1 MSNKFTSTFAYRL
14 IYIFRI
20 NDKAHDGV
28 LKIGSATVHTDL
40 PPDGLTPNCRELN
53 QAAKKRINDYTSTA
67 GIVYELLHTE
77 LAVYNDKGSVKAF
90 LDKRVHDVLLRSG
103 IKKERFD
110 TDRKQNEWFRTD
122 LDSAKNAIKAVK
134 ESRAYLGQSEITQDK
149 SPIIF
154 RPEQK
159 AAIEKTVAQFK
170 KSNRVLWNAKMR
182 FGKTLSALE
191 VAKRMNAKKTLIF
204 THRPV
209 VSDGWFDDF
218 SKIFYDTDDYLFGS
232 KRKDKGVSLEELE
245 KSGKNYVYF
254 ASIQDLRGSDLVGG
268 KFDKNEEVF
277 ETEWDY
283 LIIDEAHEGTR
294 TELGDNI
301 KDWLTLNKPKVLEL
315 SGTPFN
321 LMEDYDEKE
330 IYTWDYVMEQRAKR
344 EWDESHLGD
353 PNPYEELPEL
363 NIFTYSLGKLFANSD
378 YIDLEDKAF
387 NFREFFRTWTGDVRN
402 DRKHLPEGA
411 EIGEFVHKDDI
422 LSFLNL
428 ITKSDKNSNYPF
440 STEEYRDFFRHSLW
454 MVPGVKEARALSALM
469 KQHPVFGSGLFEIV
483 NVAGDGDEEQQTK
496 DALNAVRKAIGKEP
510 DKNYTITLS
519 CGRLTTGVSVPE
531 WTAVFMLSGSYST
544 SAANYLQTIF
554 RVQTPANIGGKLKEK
569 CYVFDFAPDRT
580 LKMVAEASK
589 ISSKVGQTSADDRK
603 AVGEFLNFCPVIAI
617 DGTKMQQY
625 DENQMLQQLKK
636 AYTDRVVKNGFDDK
650 HIYNDELLK
659 LDGLALEEFKALK
672 EIVGASKQAKKSSDV
687 DINNQGLTDEEYEQL
702 ERINKKPKK
711 ELTEADKKFQEAVK
725 EKRKNRDTA
734 ISILRGISIRIPLL
748 VYGADIPFE
757 EEITTEN
764 FTKLIDPL
772 SWEEFMPRGVTKD
785 LFKKFTRYYDAD
797 VFVAAA
803 RQIRNLAKSADCLSP
818 TERVKKISALFAT
831 FKNPDKE
838 TVLTP
843 WRVVNMHLG
852 DCLGGYDFFDEQH
865 AETIE
870 EPRFIDHGEVTARTM
885 ANTEARILEINSK
898 TGLYPLYVTYSIF
911 RKKCDAYDVDELTPK
926 LEAELW
932 NKTVAE
938 NVYVVCKTKMA
949 RSITKRTLVGYT
961 NADINAHAFDDLL
974 NQISGG
980 KSDSF
985 IEKIKRGSTFRG
997 SNTEKEMKFN
1007 AVVGNPPY
1015 QVMDG
1020 GAQASS
1026 KPVYNLF
1033 VEIAKRITP
1042 SYISMIMP
1050 SRWYSGGKG
1059 LDEFRE
1065 NMLNDSKISLLH
1077 DFLNPEQIF
1086 PDTNIRGGICYFLW
1100 DEMYNNEESLT
1111 KVVTHQVEAKPISVS
1126 RSLKTE
1132 HSDTFIRHG
1141 IAVSIIEKV
1150 STHSDFKSFSES
1162 VSVLRPFGFRG
1173 YFTNDVRFRNS
1184 ADGLKEPVI
1193 CYGKGKKIGFVEK
1206 NEIPMKNEWVEVFK
1220 VFTPRANNIG
1230 TELNDDNLNTFVGEP
1245 GTICTESYMVLG
1257 ANLNLDHLAAEN
1269 IRIYFKTK
1277 FVRFQHS
1284 IAKASQDATSKT
1296 YQFVP
1301 LQDFTTNSDIDWSK
1315 SITEIDKQLYAKYGL
1330 TEGEIAFIESMI
1342 KPME

>member
-1 MSNKFTSTFAYRL
+1 MSNRFTSTFAYRL

-20 NDKAHDGV
+20 NDKAHNGV

-40 PPDGLTPNCRELN
+40 RLDTLTPNCRELN

-67 GIVYELLHTE
+67 GIVYDLLHTE
-77 LAVYNDKGSVKAF
+77 LAIYNAAGRIKAF
-90 LDKRVHDVLLRSG
+90 LDSKVHEVLLSSG

-122 LDSAKNAIKAVK
+122 LESAKNAIKAVK
-134 ESRAYLGQSEITQDK
+134 EGRMYLGQSEISQGK
-149 SPIIF
+149 SPVVF

-159 AAIEKTVAQFK
+159 EAIEKTVAQFK

-191 VAKRMNAKKTLIF
+191 VVKRMNAKRTIIF

-218 SKIFYDTDDYLFGS
+218 SKIFYDTDNYLFGS
-232 KRKDKGVSLEELE
+232 KHKDKGVSLEELE
-245 KSGKNYVYF
+245 KSGKSYVYF

-277 ETEWDY
+277 KTIWDY
-283 LIIDEAHEGTR
+283 VIIDEAHEGTK
-294 TELGDNI
+294 TELGNNI
-301 KDWLTLNKPKVLEL
+301 KFSLVEKNTKVLEL

-344 EWDESHLGD
+344 EWDKIHLGD

-363 NIFTYSLGKLFANSD
+363 NIFTYSLGKLFAHSD

-387 NFREFFRTWTGDVRN
+387 NFKEFFRTWTGDVRN
-402 DRKHLPEGA
+402 DRKHLPEDT
-411 EIGEFVHKDDI
+411 EIGEFVHKEDI

-428 ITKSDKNSNYPF
+428 ITKSDKDSNYPF
-440 STEEYRDFFRHSLW
+440 STEKYRDFFRHSLW
-454 MVPGVKEARALSALM
+454 IVPGVKEAKALSAIM
-469 KQHPVFGSGLFEIV
+469 KKHSVFGSGLFEIV
-483 NVAGDGDEEQQTK
+483 NVAGDGDEEQQTR
-496 DALNAVRKAIGKEP
+496 DALDAVRKAIGKEP

-554 RVQTPANIGGKLKEK
+554 RVQTPANISGKLKEK

-589 ISSKVGQTSADDRK
+589 ISSKAGQTSADDRK
-603 AVGEFLNFCPVIAI
+603 AIGEFLNFCPVIAI

-625 DENQMLQQLKK
+625 DVAGMLEQLKK

-659 LDGLALEEFKALK
+659 LDGLALDEFKALK
-672 EIVGASKQAKKSSDV
+672 EIVGASKQTMKSGDV
-687 DINNQGLTDEEYEQL
+687 DINNQGLTNEEYEQL
-702 ERINKKPKK
+702 ERINKMRKK
-711 ELTEADKKFQEAVK
+711 ELTEADKKFQEEVK

-748 VYGADIPFE
+748 VYGANIPFE

-764 FTKLIDPL
+764 FTKLIDNL
-772 SWEEFMPRGVTKD
+772 SWEEFMPRGVTKE
-785 LFKKFTRYYDAD
+785 LFKKFTRYYDTD
-797 VFVAAA
+797 IFVSAA
-803 RQIRNLAKSADCLSP
+803 RQIRNLAKSADSLSP

-843 WRVVNMHLG
+843 WRVVNMHIG
-852 DCLGGYDFFDEQH
+852 DCLGGYDFFDEH
-865 AETIE
+865 HTESIE
-870 EPRFIDHGEVTARTM
+870 EPRFIDHGEVTANTV
-885 ANTEARILEINSK
+885 ANPEARILEINSK

-911 RKKCDAYDVDELTPK
+911 RKKCDAYSVNELNLE

-961 NADINAHAFDDLL
+961 DSPINAHAFDDLL

-980 KSDSF
+980 KADSF
-985 IEKIKRGSTFRG
+985 IEKIKKGNTFRG
-997 SNTEKEMKFN
+997 NNTEREMKFDV
-1007 AVVGNPPY
+1007 VVGNPPY
-1015 QVMDG
+1015 QLTKEGTSDN
-1020 GAQASS
+1020 
-1026 KPVYNLF
+1026 PVYHLF
-1033 VEIAKRITP
+1033 MDVAFKLSDKVSLITP
-1042 SYISMIMP
+1042 A
-1050 SRWYSGGKG
+1050 RFLFNAGKTPK
-1059 LDEFRE
+1059 EW
-1065 NMLNDSKISLLH
+1065 NNKILNDKHFKVIWYKSKSTDVFPNVDIKGGVTVT
-1077 DFLNPEQIF
+1077 FRNKEQIF
-1086 PDTNIRGGICYFLW
+1086 GKIGTYTSFPELNSILRKVIEYNSFISLKEFVYAPESYKLTQVLHNENPTAAERLSNGHLYGVTTNIFDKLEDLFYDNKPADGKDYIQLLGRVENERIYKWIRKDYIQSHPNLECYKVFLPKS
-1100 DEMYNNEESLT
+1100 NGTGALGEELSTPLVGYPFVGHT
-1111 KVVTHQVEAKPISVS
+1111 Q
-1126 RSLKTE
+1126 
-1132 HSDTFIRHG
+1132 TFI
-1141 IAVSIIEKV
+1141 SIGAFNTEY
-1150 STHSDFKSFSES
+1150 EA
-1162 VSVLRPFGFRG
+1162 
-1173 YFTNDVRFRNS
+1173 NS
-1184 ADGLKEPVI
+1184 ALKYIKSKFARVLL
-1193 CYGKGKKIGFVEK
+1193 GVLKVTQDNKKATWANV
-1206 NEIPMKNEWVEVFK
+1206 PM
-1220 VFTPRANNIG
+1220 
-1230 TELNDDNLNTFVGEP
+1230 
-1245 GTICTESYMVLG
+1245 
-1257 ANLNLDHLAAEN
+1257 
-1269 IRIYFKTK
+1269 
-1277 FVRFQHS
+1277 
-1284 IAKASQDATSKT
+1284 
-1296 YQFVP
+1296 
-1301 LQDFTTNSDIDWSK
+1301 QDFTDNSDIDWSK
-1315 SITEIDKQLYAKYGL
+1315 SVEEIDRQLYAKYGL
-1330 TEGEIAFIESMI
+1330 EDEIAFIESMI

>member
-20 NDKAHDGV
+20 NDKTHDGV

-40 PPDGLTPNCRELN
+40 PICSLSPNCRELN

-67 GIVYELLHTE
+67 GVVYELLHTE
-77 LAVYNDKGSVKAF
+77 LAIYNDEGRIKAF
-90 LDKRVHDVLLRSG
+90 LDKKVHDVLLHSG
-103 IKKERFD
+103 IKKERFG

-134 ESRAYLGQSEITQDK
+134 EGRAYLGQSEITQGK
-149 SPIIF
+149 SPVIF

-159 AAIEKTVAQFK
+159 VAIEKTVAQFK

-191 VAKRMNAKKTLIF
+191 VAKRMKAKKTIIF

-218 SKIFYDTDDYLFGS
+218 SKIFYDTDNYLFGS
-232 KRKDKGVSLEELE
+232 KHKDKGVSLEELE
-245 KSGKNYVYF
+245 KSGKSYVYF

-277 ETEWDY
+277 ETAWDY

-294 TELGDNI
+294 TELGDSI
-301 KDWLTLNKPKVLEL
+301 KEWLTLNKPKVLEL

-344 EWDESHLGD
+344 EWDETHLGD

-387 NFREFFRTWTGDVRN
+387 NFKEFFRTWTGDVRN

-411 EIGEFVHKDDI
+411 EVGEFVHKDDI

-428 ITKSDKNSNYPF
+428 ITKSDKDSNYPF
-440 STEEYRDFFRHSLW
+440 STEEYRNFFRHSLW
-454 MVPGVKEARALSALM
+454 MVPGVKEAKALSAMM
-469 KQHPVFGSGLFEIV
+469 KQHSVFGSGFEIV
-483 NVAGDGDEEQQTK
+483 NVAGDGDEEQQNK
-496 DALNAVRKAIGKEP
+496 DALDAVRKAIGKEP

-589 ISSKVGQTSADDRK
+589 ISSKAGQTSAGDRM

-617 DGTKMQQY
+617 HGTKMQQY

-659 LDGLALEEFKALK
+659 LDGLALDEFKKLK
-672 EIVGASKQAKKSSDV
+672 EIVGASKQAKKSGDV
-687 DINNQGLTDEEYEQL
+687 DINNQGLTQEEYEKYEQ
-702 ERINKKPKK
+702 INKKPPK
-711 ELTEADKKFQEAVK
+711 ELTEADKKFQEEVK

-757 EEITTEN
+757 EDITTDN
-764 FTKLIDPL
+764 FTRLIDPL

-803 RQIRNLAKSADCLSP
+803 RQIRNLAKSADNLSP

-852 DCLGGYDFFDEQH
+852 DCLGGYDFFDEGH
-865 AETIE
+865 VETIE
-870 EPRFIDHGEVTARTM
+870 KPRFIDHGEVTAKTV
-885 ANTEARILEINSK
+885 ANPEARILEINSK

-911 RKKCDAYDVDELTPK
+911 RKKCDAYRVEELTPE
-926 LEAELW
+926 LETDIW

-961 NADINAHAFDDLL
+961 DSSINAHAFDDLL

-980 KSDSF
+980 KVDSF

-997 SNTEKEMKFN
+997 NNTEKDMKFN

-1020 GAQASS
+1020 GSKASAT
-1026 KPVYNLF
+1026 PVYDKF
-1033 VEIAKRITP
+1033 VEIAKRIKTE
-1042 SYISMIMP
+1042 YVSMIIP
-1050 SRWYSGGKG
+1050 AKWYNGGKG
-1059 LDEFRE
+1059 LDDFRSK
-1065 NMLNDSKISLLH
+1065 MLNDTKMKKLV
-1077 DFLNPEQIF
+1077 DFADSNDCFNGVDIA
-1086 PDTNIRGGICYFLW
+1086 GGVCYFLW
-1100 DEMYNNEESLT
+1100 DDIHSGLCSVVNINNG
-1111 KVVTHQVEAKPISVS
+1111 EAVRQERDLSEY
-1126 RSLKTE
+1126 R
-1132 HSDTFIRHG
+1132 TFIRDSK
-1141 IAVSIIEKV
+1141 ALPIIEKV
-1150 STHSDFKSFSES
+1150 KSINTEFFNSK
-1162 VSVLRPFGFRG
+1162 VSSRKPFGLATSVKPTSTGDITLRFSGGRG
-1173 YFTNDVRFRNS
+1173 LYNS
-1184 ADGLKEPVI
+1184 SDITVGCDWINKWKVITSYLTYDHAGRADKEGRRRI
-1193 CYGKGKKIGFVEK
+1193 ISTL
-1206 NEIPMKNEWVEVFK
+1206 EVLA
-1220 VFTPRANNIG
+1220 PQ
-1230 TELNDDNLNTFVGEP
+1230 E
-1245 GTICTESYMVLG
+1245 ICTETYVVIDAFDTENEAINLLG
-1257 ANLNLDHLAAEN
+1257 Y
-1269 IRIYFKTK
+1269 IKTK
-1277 FVRFQHS
+1277 FARFLIMQLTSTQHITKS
-1284 IAKASQDATSKT
+1284 NYA
-1296 YQFVP
+1296 FVP
-1301 LQDFTTNSDIDWSK
+1301 VLDFSK
-1315 SITEIDKQLYAKYGL
+1315 PWTDADLYAKYGL
-1330 TEGEIAFIESMI
+1330 TEDEIAFIESMI

>member
-1 MSNKFTSTFAYRL
+1 MSNKFTSTFAPRL

-20 NDKAHDGV
+20 NDEAHDGV
-28 LKIGSATVHTDL
+28 LKIGSATVYTDL
-40 PPDGLTPNCRELN
+40 RLDSLTPNCRELN

-77 LAVYNDKGSVKAF
+77 LAVYNDKGSIKAF
-90 LDKRVHDVLLRSG
+90 LDKKVHEVLLRSG
-103 IKKERFD
+103 IKKARFD
-110 TDRKQNEWFRTD
+110 TDRRQNEWFRTD
-122 LDSAKNAIKAVK
+122 LDSARNAIKAVK
-134 ESRAYLGQSEITQDK
+134 EGRMYLGQSEITQDR

-170 KSNRVLWNAKMR
+170 KSNSILWNAKMR

-218 SKIFYDTDDYLFGS
+218 SNIFYDTDDYLFGS

-344 EWDESHLGD
+344 EWDETHLGD

-387 NFREFFRTWTGDVRN
+387 NFKEFFRTWTGDVRN

-440 STEEYRDFFRHSLW
+440 STEEYREFFRHSLW
-454 MVPGVKEARALSALM
+454 MVPGVKEARALSAMM

-496 DALNAVRKAIGKEP
+496 DALDAVRKAIGKEP

-589 ISSKVGQTSADDRK
+589 ISSKAGQTSADDRK

-672 EIVGASKQAKKSSDV
+672 EIVGASKQAKKSGDV

-711 ELTEADKKFQEAVK
+711 ELTEADKKFQEEVK

-772 SWEEFMPRGVTKD
+772 SWEEFMPRGVTKE

-803 RQIRNLAKSADCLSP
+803 RQIRNLAKSADRLSP

-870 EPRFIDHGEVTARTM
+870 EPRFIDHGEVTAKTM

-911 RKKCDAYDVDELTPK
+911 RKKCDAYSIDELTPE
-926 LEAELW
+926 LEAEIW

-961 NADINAHAFDDLL
+961 DSPINAHAFDDLL

-997 SNTEKEMKFN
+997 NNTEKDMKFN

-1015 QVMDG
+1015 QITKEGTSDN
-1020 GAQASS
+1020 
-1026 KPVYNLF
+1026 PVYHLF
-1033 VEIAKRITP
+1033 MDVAFRISNMVSLITP
-1042 SYISMIMP
+1042 A
-1050 SRWYSGGKG
+1050 RFLFNAGKTPK
-1059 LDEFRE
+1059 EW
-1065 NMLNDSKISLLH
+1065 NNKILNDKHFKVIWYKSNSTNVFPNVDIKGGVTVTLR
-1077 DFLNPEQIF
+1077 DQEQIF
-1086 PDTNIRGGICYFLW
+1086 GKIGTYTSFPELNSILQKVVDRDDFTSLKEFVYAP
-1100 DEMYNNEESLT
+1100 ESYKLT
-1111 KVVTHQVEAKPISVS
+1111 KVLHDENPTAAEKLSNGHLYDITTNIFDKLEDLFYDNKPNDGKDYIQLLGRADNDRIYKWVRKDYVQSHPNIEFYKVLLPKS
-1126 RSLKTE
+1126 NGSGALGEELSTPLVGYP
-1132 HSDTFIRHG
+1132 HCGHTQTFI
-1141 IAVSIIEKV
+1141 SIGAF
-1150 STHSDFKSFSES
+1150 STEDEAN
-1162 VSVLRPFGFRG
+1162 SVLKYIKSKFARVMLG
-1173 YFTNDVRFRNS
+1173 V
-1184 ADGLKEPVI
+1184 LKVTQDN
-1193 CYGKGKKIGFVEK
+1193 KKST
-1206 NEIPMKNEWVEVFK
+1206 W
-1220 VFTPRANNIG
+1220 AN
-1230 TELNDDNLNTFVGEP
+1230 
-1245 GTICTESYMVLG
+1245 
-1257 ANLNLDHLAAEN
+1257 
-1269 IRIYFKTK
+1269 
-1277 FVRFQHS
+1277 
-1284 IAKASQDATSKT
+1284 
-1296 YQFVP
+1296 VP
-1301 LQDFTTNSDIDWSK
+1301 LQDFTSNSDIDWSK
-1315 SITEIDKQLYAKYGL
+1315 SVAEIDKQLYAKYRL
-1330 TEGEIAFIESMI
+1330 TKDEIAFIESMI

>member
-20 NDKAHDGV
+20 NDKAHNGV

-40 PPDGLTPNCRELN
+40 PVATLTPNCRELN

-67 GIVYELLHTE
+67 GIVYDLLHTE
-77 LAVYNDKGSVKAF
+77 LAIYKDEGRVKAF
-90 LDKRVHDVLLRSG
+90 LDKKVHDVLLRSG

-110 TDRKQNEWFRTD
+110 TDRKQNEWFHTD
-122 LDSAKNAIKAVK
+122 LESAKNAIKAVK
-134 ESRAYLGQSEITQDK
+134 EGRAYLGQSEITQDK
-149 SPIIF
+149 SPVVF

-191 VAKRMNAKKTLIF
+191 VAKRMNAKKTIIF

-218 SKIFYDTDDYLFGS
+218 SKIFYNTDNYLFGS
-232 KRKDKGVSLEELE
+232 KRKNKGVSLDELE

-277 ETEWDY
+277 ETAWDY

-344 EWDESHLGD
+344 EWDETHLGD

-363 NIFTYSLGKLFANSD
+363 NIFTYSLKKLFANSD

-387 NFREFFRTWTGDVRN
+387 NFKEFFRTWTGDVRN
-402 DRKHLPEGA
+402 DRKHLPEGV
-411 EIGEFVHKDDI
+411 EVGEFVHKDDV

-428 ITKSDKNSNYPF
+428 ITKSDKDSNYPF

-454 MVPGVKEARALSALM
+454 MVPGVKEAKALSSLM
-469 KQHPVFGSGLFEIV
+469 KLHPVFGSGLFEIV
-483 NVAGDGDEEQQTK
+483 NVAGDGDEEQHTK
-496 DALNAVRKAIGKEP
+496 DSLDAVKEAIGKEP

-589 ISSKVGQTSADDRK
+589 ISSKAGQTSADDRM

-625 DENQMLQQLKK
+625 DVSKMLEQLKK

-659 LDGLALEEFKALK
+659 LDGLALEDFKELK
-672 EIVGASKQAKKSSDV
+672 EIVGASKQTKKSGDIDV
-687 DINNQGLTDEEYEQL
+687 NHQGLTKEEYEKYQK
-702 ERINKKPKK
+702 INSKPKK
-711 ELTEADKKFQEAVK
+711 ELTEADKKFQEEVK

-734 ISILRGISIRIPLL
+734 ISTLRALSIRIPLL

-757 EEITTEN
+757 EEITTDN
-764 FTKLIDPL
+764 FTKLIDSL

-803 RQIRNLAKSADCLSP
+803 RQIRNLAKSADNLSP
-818 TERVKKISALFAT
+818 TERVKKISTLFAT

-843 WRVVNMHLG
+843 WRVVNMHMG
-852 DCLGGYDFFDEQH
+852 DCLGGYDFYDTEH
-865 AETIE
+865 NENIE
-870 EPRFIDHGEVTARTM
+870 EPRFIDHGEVTAKTV
-885 ANTEARILEINSK
+885 ANPEARILEINSK

-911 RKKCDAYDVDELTPK
+911 RKKCDAYSVEELTPK
-926 LEAELW
+926 LEAEIW

-961 NADINAHAFDDLL
+961 DSPINAHAFDDLL

-980 KSDSF
+980 KADSF
-985 IEKIKRGSTFRG
+985 IEKIKKGSTFRG
-997 SNTEKEMKFN
+997 NNTEKDMKFS

-1020 GAQASS
+1020 GSKASAT
-1026 KPVYNLF
+1026 PVYDKF
-1033 VEIAKRITP
+1033 VEIAKKVKP
-1042 SYISMIMP
+1042 EYVSMIIPAKWYNGGRGLDDFRSKMLNDIKMKKLVDYSDSNDCFNGVDIAGGVCYFLWDDIHSGLCSVVNFHNGKITKKERKLSEYKTFVRSSEAISILEKILNSEKAVFFDTLVSSQKPFGLRTYVKP
-1050 SRWYSGGKG
+1050 SDTGDITLRYSGGKG
-1059 LDEFRE
+1059 AYNRTD
-1065 NMLNDSKISLLH
+1065 I
-1077 DFLNPEQIF
+1077 
-1086 PDTNIRGGICYFLW
+1086 TTGIDWIDKWKVITSY
-1100 DEMYNNEESLT
+1100 LT
-1111 KVVTHQVEAKPISVS
+1111 YDHAG
-1126 RSLKTE
+1126 R
-1132 HSDTFIRHG
+1132 
-1141 IAVSIIEKV
+1141 
-1150 STHSDFKSFSES
+1150 
-1162 VSVLRPFGFRG
+1162 
-1173 YFTNDVRFRNS
+1173 
-1184 ADGLKEPVI
+1184 ADKD
-1193 CYGKGKKIGFVEK
+1193 GKKRIISTL
-1206 NEIPMKNEWVEVFK
+1206 EILQPKE
-1220 VFTPRANNIG
+1220 
-1230 TELNDDNLNTFVGEP
+1230 
-1245 GTICTESYMVLG
+1245 ICTETYIVIDAFETENEAKNLMRYIKTNFSRFLIAQLTSTQHLSK
-1257 ANLNLDHLAAEN
+1257 ANFAFLP
-1269 IRIYFKTK
+1269 
-1277 FVRFQHS
+1277 V
-1284 IAKASQDATSKT
+1284 
-1296 YQFVP
+1296 
-1301 LQDFTTNSDIDWSK
+1301 QDFSK
-1315 SITEIDKQLYAKYGL
+1315 PWTDAELYAKYTL

>member
-1 MSNKFTSTFAYRL
+1 
-14 IYIFRI
+14 
-20 NDKAHDGV
+20 
-28 LKIGSATVHTDL
+28 
-40 PPDGLTPNCRELN
+40 
-53 QAAKKRINDYTSTA
+53 
-67 GIVYELLHTE
+67 
-77 LAVYNDKGSVKAF
+77 
-90 LDKRVHDVLLRSG
+90 
-103 IKKERFD
+103 
-110 TDRKQNEWFRTD
+110 
-122 LDSAKNAIKAVK
+122 
-134 ESRAYLGQSEITQDK
+134 
-149 SPIIF
+149 
-154 RPEQK
+154 
-159 AAIEKTVAQFK
+159 
-170 KSNRVLWNAKMR
+170 
-182 FGKTLSALE
+182 
-191 VAKRMNAKKTLIF
+191 
-204 THRPV
+204 
-209 VSDGWFDDF
+209 
-218 SKIFYDTDDYLFGS
+218 
-232 KRKDKGVSLEELE
+232 
-245 KSGKNYVYF
+245 
-254 ASIQDLRGSDLVGG
+254 
-268 KFDKNEEVF
+268 
-277 ETEWDY
+277 
-283 LIIDEAHEGTR
+283 
-294 TELGDNI
+294 
-301 KDWLTLNKPKVLEL
+301 
-315 SGTPFN
+315 
-321 LMEDYDEKE
+321 MEDYDEKE

-344 EWDESHLGD
+344 EWDETHLGD

-387 NFREFFRTWTGDVRN
+387 NFKEFFRTWTGDVRN

-440 STEEYRDFFRHSLW
+440 STEEYREFFRHSLW
-454 MVPGVKEARALSALM
+454 MVPGVKEARALSAMM

-496 DALNAVRKAIGKEP
+496 DALDAVRKAIGKEP

-589 ISSKVGQTSADDRK
+589 ISSKAGQTSADDRK

-672 EIVGASKQAKKSSDV
+672 EIVGASKQAKKSGDV
-687 DINNQGLTDEEYEQL
+687 DINNQGLTQEEYEQL

-711 ELTEADKKFQEAVK
+711 ELTEADKKFQEEVK

-772 SWEEFMPRGVTKD
+772 SWEEFMPRGVTKE

-803 RQIRNLAKSADCLSP
+803 RQIRNLAKSADRLSP

-870 EPRFIDHGEVTARTM
+870 EPRFIDHGEVTAKTM

-911 RKKCDAYDVDELTPK
+911 RKKCDAYSIDELTPE
-926 LEAELW
+926 LEAEIW

-961 NADINAHAFDDLL
+961 DSPINAHAFDDLL

-997 SNTEKEMKFN
+997 NNTEKDMKFN

-1020 GAQASS
+1020 GNNASS
-1026 KPVYNLF
+1026 TPVYNKF
-1033 VEIAKRITP
+1033 VEVAKKIHPDYVAMITP
-1042 SYISMIMP
+1042 S
-1050 SRWYSGGKG
+1050 RWFTGGKG
-1059 LDEFRE
+1059 LDDFR
-1065 NMLNDSKISLLH
+1065 DSMFTDKRLRKIVDYIEASDCFSGIQLK
-1077 DFLNPEQIF
+1077 
-1086 PDTNIRGGICYFLW
+1086 GGVCYFLW
-1100 DEMYNNEESLT
+1100 DKINIGDCSITSVKSGQILSSSERPLILEEYTS
-1111 KVVTHQVEAKPISVS
+1111 
-1126 RSLKTE
+1126 
-1132 HSDTFIRHG
+1132 FIRFNEAIPIINKIKSLNENTIQKQISARKPFG
-1141 IAVSIIEKV
+1141 LPTTYRAKNQYSEINYIKLYQNSGFGYVSESDILTNLNVIPRFKV
-1150 STHSDFKSFSES
+1150 LIPPLGSGSDAFPHPILGKSFVAE
-1162 VSVLRPFGFRG
+1162 P
-1173 YFTNDVRFRNS
+1173 NS
-1184 ADGLKEPVI
+1184 ACTETYIIAGL
-1193 CYGKGKKIGFVEK
+1193 F
-1206 NEIPMKNEWVEVFK
+1206 
-1220 VFTPRANNIG
+1220 
-1230 TELNDDNLNTFVGEP
+1230 DNKSDAENLVSYLNTRFLRFLV
-1245 GTICTESYMVLG
+1245 M
-1257 ANLNLDHLAAEN
+1257 LN
-1269 IRIYFKTK
+1269 KPT
-1277 FVRFQHS
+1277 QH
-1284 IAKASQDATSKT
+1284 ATSKV
-1296 YQFVP
+1296 YAFVP
-1301 LQDFTTNSDIDWSK
+1301 VQDFTSNSDIDWSK
-1315 SITEIDKQLYAKYGL
+1315 SVAEIDMQLYAKYGL
-1330 TEGEIAFIESMI
+1330 DRDEIAFIESMI

>member
-28 LKIGSATVHTDL
+28 LKVGSATVHTDL
-40 PPDGLTPNCRELN
+40 PINTLAPNCRELN

-67 GIVYELLHTE
+67 GVVYELLHAE
-77 LAVYNDKGSVKAF
+77 LAIYNNEGSIKAF
-90 LDKRVHDVLLRSG
+90 LDKKVHDVLLRSG

-134 ESRAYLGQSEITQDK
+134 EGRAYLGQSEITQDK

-191 VAKRMNAKKTLIF
+191 VAKRMEAKRTLIF

-209 VSDGWFDDF
+209 VSDGWLDDF
-218 SKIFYDTDDYLFGS
+218 LKIFYNTDNYLFGS
-232 KRKDKGVSLEELE
+232 KRKDKGVSLEDLE

-277 ETEWDY
+277 ETAWDY

-294 TELGDNI
+294 TELGDSI

-344 EWDESHLGD
+344 EWDEIHLGD

-387 NFREFFRTWTGDVRN
+387 NFKEFFRTWTGDVRN
-402 DRKHLPEGA
+402 DRKHLTEGA
-411 EIGEFVHKDDI
+411 EVGDFVHKDDI

-428 ITKSDKNSNYPF
+428 ITKSDKDSNYPF

-454 MVPGVKEARALSALM
+454 MVPGVKEAKALSTLM
-469 KQHPVFGSGLFEIV
+469 KLHPVFGSGLFEIV
-483 NVAGDGDEEQQTK
+483 NVAGDGDEEQQNK
-496 DALNAVRKAIGKEP
+496 DSLDAVRKAIGKEP

-589 ISSKVGQTSADDRK
+589 ISSKAGHTSADDRL
-603 AVGEFLNFCPVIAI
+603 AVGDFLNFCPVIAI

-625 DENQMLQQLKK
+625 DVGGMLEQLKK

-659 LDGLALEEFKALK
+659 LDGLALDEFKALK
-672 EIVGASKQAKKSSDV
+672 EIVGASKQTKKSGDV
-687 DINNQGLTDEEYEQL
+687 DVNKQGLTNEEYDQL

-711 ELTEADKKFQEAVK
+711 ELTEADKKFQEEVK

-748 VYGADIPFE
+748 VYGADVAFK

-772 SWEEFMPRGVTKD
+772 SWEEFMPRGITKD

-803 RQIRNLAKSADCLSP
+803 RQIRNLAKSADNLSP

-843 WRVVNMHLG
+843 WRVVNKHLG

-865 AETIE
+865 TETVE
-870 EPRFIDHGEVTARTM
+870 YPRFIDHGEVTAKTV
-885 ANTEARILEINSK
+885 ANPEARILEINSK

-911 RKKCDAYDVDELTPK
+911 RKKCDAYCVEELTSE
-926 LEAELW
+926 LEVEIW

-938 NVYVVCKTKMA
+938 NIYVICKTKMA

-961 NADINAHAFDDLL
+961 DSPINAHAFDDLL
-974 NQISGG
+974 NQISDG
-980 KSDSF
+980 KADNF
-985 IEKIKRGSTFRG
+985 IEKIKKGSTFRG
-997 SNTEKEMKFN
+997 NNTEKDMKFN

-1020 GAQASS
+1020 GSKASAT
-1026 KPVYNLF
+1026 PVYDKF
-1033 VEIAKRITP
+1033 VEIAKRIKTE
-1042 SYISMIMP
+1042 YVSMIIPAKWYNGGRGLDDFRSKMLNDTKMKKLVDFADSNDCFNGVDIAGGVCYFLWDDIHSGLCSVVNVHNGKTTKKERKLSEYKTFVRSSEAISILEKILNSEKAVFFDTLVSSQKPFGLRTYVKP
-1050 SRWYSGGKG
+1050 SETGDLTLRYSGGKG
-1059 LDEFRE
+1059 AYNRADV
-1065 NMLNDSKISLLH
+1065 
-1077 DFLNPEQIF
+1077 
-1086 PDTNIRGGICYFLW
+1086 TAGIEWIDKWKVITSY
-1100 DEMYNNEESLT
+1100 LT
-1111 KVVTHQVEAKPISVS
+1111 YDHAG
-1126 RSLKTE
+1126 R
-1132 HSDTFIRHG
+1132 
-1141 IAVSIIEKV
+1141 
-1150 STHSDFKSFSES
+1150 
-1162 VSVLRPFGFRG
+1162 
-1173 YFTNDVRFRNS
+1173 
-1184 ADGLKEPVI
+1184 ADKE
-1193 CYGKGKKIGFVEK
+1193 GKKRI
-1206 NEIPMKNEWVEVFK
+1206 ISTLEVLQPK
-1220 VFTPRANNIG
+1220 
-1230 TELNDDNLNTFVGEP
+1230 E
-1245 GTICTESYMVLG
+1245 ICTETYIVVDTFATENEAINLLG
-1257 ANLNLDHLAAEN
+1257 Y
-1269 IRIYFKTK
+1269 IKTK
-1277 FVRFQHS
+1277 FTRFLIAQLTSTQHLS
-1284 IAKASQDATSKT
+1284 KANFA
-1296 YQFVP
+1296 FLPV
-1301 LQDFTTNSDIDWSK
+1301 QDFSK
-1315 SITEIDKQLYAKYGL
+1315 PWTDAELYAKYGL
-1330 TEGEIAFIESMI
+1330 TEDETAFIESMI